1 MSTCDHCEVEMDTK
15 KLERT
20 LNEIL
25 SNYETG
31 DVTGVTVNSTKTS
44 IRITIETVSKNDVIE
59 IKKDPLSD

>member
-1 MSTCDHCEVEMDTK
+1 MDTK